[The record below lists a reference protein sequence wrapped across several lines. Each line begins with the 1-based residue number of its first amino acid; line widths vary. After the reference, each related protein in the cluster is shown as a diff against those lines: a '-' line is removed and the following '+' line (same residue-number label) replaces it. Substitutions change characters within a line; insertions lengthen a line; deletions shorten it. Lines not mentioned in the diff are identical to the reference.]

1 MHMMVMLVLLAVI
14 LVLCTIE
21 MNFKN
26 VLCSVLHSFKIC
38 FGISLQQDAFGE
50 GVGTSGL
57 LDSYHL
63 DDEAEKN
70 TATEGLGEQV
80 ATFLSCAYFCD

>member
-1 MHMMVMLVLLAVI
+1 MYFVLYVCCA
-14 LVLCTIE
+14 
-21 MNFKN
+21 
-26 VLCSVLHSFKIC
+26 VLHSFKIC
-38 FGISLQQDAFGE
+38 FGISLQQAAVGE
-50 GVGTSGL
+50 GVGTSSL

-80 ATFLSCAYFCD
+80 ATFLSCHIFVIEACAA

>member
-1 MHMMVMLVLLAVI
+1 
-14 LVLCTIE
+14 
-21 MNFKN
+21 
-26 VLCSVLHSFKIC
+26 
-38 FGISLQQDAFGE
+38 LQQDAFGE
-50 GVGTSGL
+50 GVGTSSL